1 MNDSEL
7 ILQKARDAGRLLA
20 RAVQTRLT
28 PSMDLAYGELLAK
41 YASDPDLREITSA
54 LAEGLGLRIAT
65 DSGVHGLIVV
75 ATEDGPFVSKMRDFQ
90 EGMSQRDR
98 ITYGLLCMLLAAYVF
113 PSVDALDAPL
123 EEAPTRI
130 ELPVVVA
137 TIRRMCEQA
146 VQTAPAPAAE
156 GERPLIGAEHLLA
169 LREVSQT
176 GDRSTLTAM
185 FRKVCEHHTDSG
197 LFQSETANIT
207 AAKGVEVPAVYRPRP
222 HYRIHVQNVARG
234 GHRALLAF
242 FQSLVPAR

>member
-1 MNDSEL
+1 MSDSEL
-7 ILQKARDAGRLLA
+7 VLQKARDAGRLLA

-28 PSMDLAYGELLAK
+28 PAHDLLYGELLAK
-41 YASDPDLREITSA
+41 YATDPELRELTGA
-54 LAEGLGLRIAT
+54 LAEGLGLRIVAE
-65 DSGVHGLIVV
+65 SGVYGLIVV

-98 ITYGLLCMLLAAYVF
+98 ITYGLLCVLLAAYVF
-113 PSVDALDAPL
+113 PTVETLDAPL

-130 ELPVVVA
+130 ELPVAV
-137 TIRRMCEQA
+137 TSIRRMCEQA
-146 VQTAPAPAAE
+146 LQTAPAHPSD
-156 GERPLIGAEHLLA
+156 GERPILGADHLLA

-185 FRKVCEHHTDSG
+185 LRKVCDHHESTG
-197 LFQSETANIT
+197 LFQ
-207 AAKGVEVPAVYRPRP
+207 EVADSGSTKRIEPLAVYRPRP

-242 FQSLVPAR
+242 FQSLTPTR